1 MTKKQLQMNEI
12 KITKVYPRYA
22 WKWDI
27 REDCCLICQQEFN
40 TACNKCIIPS
50 IVFLLQENVVIHF
63 IYIVLKNGQKK
74 MKIALFVENCL

>member
-40 TACNKCIIPS
+40 TACN
-50 IVFLLQENVVIHF
+50 
-63 IYIVLKNGQKK
+63 
-74 MKIALFVENCL
+74 